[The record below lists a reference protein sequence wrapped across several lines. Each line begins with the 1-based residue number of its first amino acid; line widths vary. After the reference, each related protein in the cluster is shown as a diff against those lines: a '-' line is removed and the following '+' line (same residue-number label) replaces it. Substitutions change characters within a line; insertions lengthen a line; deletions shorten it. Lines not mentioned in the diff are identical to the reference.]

1 MQLHALTQ
9 VSGRSLSQLLS
20 KRPPISQIKQIHA
33 QIITKSIALSRLSLT
48 DSLIHCYLHS
58 KNLNSARTLFDNY
71 PLPSPPTLLWNL
83 IIRAYSKLQHSSESI
98 SLFHRMLTTQAA
110 PDKYTFTFVIT
121 SCAHQ
126 NSIVYGNIVHG
137 MLIKNGTL
145 LNLYVANSLIN
156 LYAVFAMVNDA
167 HELFDEMPVRDVFSW
182 TSLLCAYAKNG
193 NMRRAGDIFREMPVR
208 NDVSWA
214 VMISGF
220 VSCGSYTEALK
231 YFHNMLS
238 EVKPNEAVLVCALS
252 ACANL
257 GSLDH
262 GNWIHG
268 YIDKNCISETS
279 NIKTSLIDMYA
290 KCGRIDRA
298 YRVFDKIPRWDVQ
311 NFTSM
316 ITGLSIHGLGEKA
329 IRQGSSIFYN
339 MENLWGIVPKIE
351 HYGCYVDLLGRAGYL
366 AKAFGIVKSM
376 PVYPDIV
383 VWRALLSA
391 CRIHR
396 NVTFGEHVMNHLEQ
410 LDPRSCIGADVLLS
424 NIYAS
429 LGKWEKVAQVRKI
442 MGKQKN
448 HSDIGCSWIELNGVV
463 HEFRV
468 SDILH
473 PQIVEIHDK
482 LSEILKRVG
491 LVGYTADATHVSFDL
506 SEEDRERAVA
516 WHSEKLAVAF
526 GLMNTPPGDTI
537 RIVKNLR
544 TCEDCHTALKAISR
558 VYDREIIVRDRSRFH
573 TFKEGMCS
581 YFYNNVQ
588 PIRKGVIWSVSIFCT
603 GKDGATEISI
613 PGHSKKS
620 VVELVF
626 DFAKW
631 LAFSNA
637 QDV

>member
-1 MQLHALTQ
+1 
-9 VSGRSLSQLLS
+9 
-20 KRPPISQIKQIHA
+20 
-33 QIITKSIALSRLSLT
+33 
-48 DSLIHCYLHS
+48 
-58 KNLNSARTLFDNY
+58 
-71 PLPSPPTLLWNL
+71 
-83 IIRAYSKLQHSSESI
+83 
-98 SLFHRMLTTQAA
+98 MLTTQAV

-193 NMRRAGDIFREMPVR
+193 NMQRAGDIFREMPVR

-220 VSCGSYTEALK
+220 VSCGNYTEALK

-316 ITGLSIHGLGEKA
+316 ITGLSIHGLGEEA

-351 HYGCYVDLLGRAGYL
+351 HYGCYIDLLGRAGYL

-376 PVYPDIV
+376 PVHPDIV
-383 VWRALLSA
+383 SSSTLGCV
-391 CRIHR
+391 
-396 NVTFGEHVMNHLEQ
+396 
-410 LDPRSCIGADVLLS
+410 GADVLLS
-424 NIYAS
+424 NMYAS

-448 HSDIGCSWIELNGVV
+448 HSDIGCSWIEVNGAI

-473 PQIVEIHDK
+473 PQIVEIHGK

-537 RIVKNLR
+537 RIVK
-544 TCEDCHTALKAISR
+544 I
-558 VYDREIIVRDRSRFH
+558 
-573 TFKEGMCS
+573 
-581 YFYNNVQ
+581 
-588 PIRKGVIWSVSIFCT
+588 
-603 GKDGATEISI
+603 
-613 PGHSKKS
+613 
-620 VVELVF
+620 
-626 DFAKW
+626 
-631 LAFSNA
+631 
-637 QDV
+637 

>member
-1 MQLHALTQ
+1 MESHH
-9 VSGRSLSQLLS
+9 SG
-20 KRPPISQIKQIHA
+20 
-33 QIITKSIALSRLSLT
+33 
-48 DSLIHCYLHS
+48 
-58 KNLNSARTLFDNY
+58 LF
-71 PLPSPPTLLWNL
+71 
-83 IIRAYSKLQHSSESI
+83 KLQHSSESI
-98 SLFHRMLTTQAA
+98 SLFHRMLTTQAV

-193 NMRRAGDIFREMPVR
+193 NMQRAGDIFREMPVR

-220 VSCGSYTEALK
+220 VSCGNYTEALK

-316 ITGLSIHGLGEKA
+316 ITGLSIHGLGEEA
-329 IRQGSSIFYN
+329 IR
-339 MENLWGIVPKIE
+339 
-351 HYGCYVDLLGRAGYL
+351 
-366 AKAFGIVKSM
+366 
-376 PVYPDIV
+376 
-383 VWRALLSA
+383 
-391 CRIHR
+391 
-396 NVTFGEHVMNHLEQ
+396 
-410 LDPRSCIGADVLLS
+410 LDPRSCVGADVLLS
-424 NIYAS
+424 NMYAS

-442 MGKQKN
+442 MDKQKN
-448 HSDIGCSWIELNGVV
+448 QLDIGCSWIELNGVV

-506 SEEDRERAVA
+506 SEEDREI
-516 WHSEKLAVAF
+516 E
-526 GLMNTPPGDTI
+526 
-537 RIVKNLR
+537 
-544 TCEDCHTALKAISR
+544 
-558 VYDREIIVRDRSRFH
+558 
-573 TFKEGMCS
+573 
-581 YFYNNVQ
+581 Q
-588 PIRKGVIWSVSIFCT
+588 
-603 GKDGATEISI
+603 
-613 PGHSKKS
+613 
-620 VVELVF
+620 
-626 DFAKW
+626 
-631 LAFSNA
+631 
-637 QDV
+637 

>member
-1 MQLHALTQ
+1 MQPHAFTQ

-33 QIITKSIALSRLSLT
+33 QIITQSFAVSGLSLT

-58 KNLNSARTLFDNY
+58 KNLNFARALFDNY
-71 PLPSPPTLLWNL
+71 PLSSPPTLLWNL
-83 IIRAYSKLQHSSESI
+83 MIRAYSKLQHSSEPI
-98 SLFHRMLTTQAA
+98 SLFHQMLTTRAV

-126 NSIVYGNIVHG
+126 KSVVYGKIVHG
-137 MLIKNGTL
+137 MVIKNGSL
-145 LNLYVANSLIN
+145 LNLYVANSLIGM
-156 LYAVFAMVNDA
+156 YAVFAGVNDA
-167 HELFDEMPVRDVFSW
+167 YELFDEMSERDVFSW
-182 TSLLCAYAKNG
+182 TSLVSAYAKNG
-193 NMRRAGDIFREMPVR
+193 NMQRAGEIFWEMPVR

-220 VSCGSYTEALK
+220 VGCGSYTEALR
-231 YFHNMLS
+231 YFHNMFC

-257 GSLDH
+257 GSLDQ

-279 NIKTSLIDMYA
+279 NIMTALIDMYA
-290 KCGRIDRA
+290 KCGRIDCA
-298 YRVFDKIPRWDVQ
+298 YRVFDKIPRRDVQ

-316 ITGLSIHGLGEKA
+316 ISGLSIHGLGDKAMRVFQQMLAEKLNPND
-329 IRQGSSIFYN
+329 ITILGVLNGCSHSGLVQQGSSIFYN

-366 AKAFGIVKSM
+366 AKAFGIVKNM
-376 PVYPDIV
+376 PIYPDVV
-383 VWRALLSA
+383 VWRALISA

-396 NVTFGEHVMNHLEQ
+396 NAGFGERIINHLEQ
-410 LDPRSCIGADVLLS
+410 LDPRSCAGADVLLS
-424 NIYAS
+424 NLYAS
-429 LGKWEKVAQVRKI
+429 LGKWEKVALVRKI

-448 HSDIGCSWIELNGVV
+448 QSDIGCSWIEVNGVV

-468 SDILH
+468 ADVLH
-473 PQIVEIHDK
+473 PQIVEIQDK
-482 LSEILKRVG
+482 LSEIWKRVG
-491 LVGYTADATHVSFDL
+491 LVGYAADATHVSFDL
-506 SEEDRERAVA
+506 SEEDREQAVA

-526 GLMNTPPGDTI
+526 GLMNTLPRASI

-544 TCEDCHTALKAISR
+544 TCEDCHTALKAISK

-573 TFKEGMCS
+573 TFKEGKCS
-581 YFYNNVQ
+581 
-588 PIRKGVIWSVSIFCT
+588 C
-603 GKDGATEISI
+603 KDYS
-613 PGHSKKS
+613 
-620 VVELVF
+620 
-626 DFAKW
+626 
-631 LAFSNA
+631 
-637 QDV
+637 

>member
-1 MQLHALTQ
+1 MQLHAFAQ

-33 QIITKSIALSRLSLT
+33 QIITKSLALSRLSLT

-58 KNLNSARTLFDNY
+58 KNLNSARTLFDDY
-71 PLPSPPTLLWNL
+71 HLPSPPTLLWNL

-98 SLFHRMLTTQAA
+98 SLFHRMLTTQAV

-316 ITGLSIHGLGEKA
+316 ITGLSIHGLGEEA
-329 IRQGSSIFYN
+329 IRVFHQMLAEKLNPNDITILGVLNGCSHSGLVQQGSSIFYN

-351 HYGCYVDLLGRAGYL
+351 HYGCYIDLLGRAGYL

-396 NVTFGEHVMNHLEQ
+396 NANFGERVINHLEQ
-410 LDPRSCIGADVLLS
+410 LDPRSCVGADVLLS
-424 NIYAS
+424 NMYAS

-448 HSDIGCSWIELNGVV
+448 QSNIGCSWIEVNGVV

-473 PQIVEIHDK
+473 PHIVEIHDK
-482 LSEILKRVG
+482 LSEILKRVA

-516 WHSEKLAVAF
+516 WHSEKLAIAF
-526 GLMNTPPGDTI
+526 GLMSTPPGDTI

-581 YFYNNVQ
+581 
-588 PIRKGVIWSVSIFCT
+588 C
-603 GKDGATEISI
+603 KDY
-613 PGHSKKS
+613 
-620 VVELVF
+620 
-626 DFAKW
+626 W
-631 LAFSNA
+631 
-637 QDV
+637 